1 MREQESVFLL
11 LNMNILESGGSTT
24 WDDDLI
30 NDVCKMLD
38 YDQYWLFHSKNF
50 YWIYKPY
57 YVIKVNV
64 FLKDRMIILFIKI
77 VNYFE
82 SCKKVILTPG
92 ACHS

>member
-38 YDQYWLFHSKNF
+38 YDQY
-50 YWIYKPY
+50 
-57 YVIKVNV
+57 
-64 FLKDRMIILFIKI
+64 
-77 VNYFE
+77 
-82 SCKKVILTPG
+82 
-92 ACHS
+92 